1 MFRVGQ
7 PDNPMIFPKTAN
19 YTRALLHQNENGSLY
34 VSHKAAGADLYRYSL
49 NWGSSYSNWTTYKGG
64 NSSLADQPWS
74 GTKLQEWPD
83 KHVIMQYWN
92 RIAVSCNLVIS
103 LSWLLLFFELLRQH
117 AAPHSSDLKH
127 GSIQTTN
134 ILM

>member
-19 YTRALLHQNENGSLY
+19 YTRALLHQHDNGSLY

-49 NWGSSYSNWTTYKGG
+49 NWGSSYSNWTIYKGG
-64 NSSLADQPWS
+64 NSSLAEQIWT

-92 RIAVSCNLVIS
+92 RIAVSCTLAIS
-103 LSWLLLFFELLRQH
+103 LVSPLVFSKLLWHYSTPR
-117 AAPHSSDLKH
+117 PSDPKA
-127 GSIQTTN
+127 
-134 ILM
+134 

>member
-7 PDNPMIFPKTAN
+7 SDNPMIFPKTAN
-19 YTRALLHQNENGSLY
+19 YTRALLHQNDNGSLY

-64 NSSLADQPWS
+64 NSSLAEQTWT

-92 RIAVSCNLVIS
+92 RIAVSCTLAIS
-103 LSWLLLFFELLRQH
+103 LVSPLVFFKLLRQN
-117 AAPHSSDLKH
+117 S
-127 GSIQTTN
+127 TTRPLDTKAW
-134 ILM
+134 LMINN